1 MAIRIIVDSS
11 ADMEEDYAAE
21 HDITI
26 IPMTIAFGSEQFAEG
41 VDLSR
46 EEFFERLVETDELP
60 RTSQIPPMV
69 F

>member
-26 IPMTIAFGSEQFAEG
+26 IPMTIALSLIHISTGAEAMTRGSPPAE
-41 VDLSR
+41 R
-46 EEFFERLVETDELP
+46 CRP
-60 RTSQIPPMV
+60 QR
-69 F
+69 